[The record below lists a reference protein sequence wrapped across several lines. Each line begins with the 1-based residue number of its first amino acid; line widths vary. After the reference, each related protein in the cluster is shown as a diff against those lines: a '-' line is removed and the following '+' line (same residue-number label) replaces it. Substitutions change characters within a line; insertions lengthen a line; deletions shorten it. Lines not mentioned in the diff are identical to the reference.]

1 MPQIESIDYE
11 NKRLYLHVDTVTQG
25 IDMFAAYV
33 EIREIIAINANNEQN
48 RLPFVYK
55 LGNQPKGQGKY
66 TAKQTWLT
74 SGWRIIPNDSVS
86 YNLDILSE
94 ILSEDE
100 ISDRDVFDRSGL
112 VNVVTVNIDAIYDK
126 IEIREVY
133 INGGGSD
140 ETTIH
145 SALDSYTNKE
155 DYQADIA
162 DLSETVDDIHELI
175 TADSCTSNDI
185 HPGRIYTV

>member
-1 MPQIESIDYE
+1 
-11 NKRLYLHVDTVTQG
+11 
-25 IDMFAAYV
+25 
-33 EIREIIAINANNEQN
+33 IREIIAINANNEQN

-74 SGWRIIPNDSVS
+74 SGWRIIPDDSIS

-145 SALDSYTNKE
+145 NALDSYANKE
-155 DYQADIA
+155 DFQADIA
-162 DLSETVDDIHELI
+162 ELSETVDDIHELI